1 MVNDRRGRPARWRR
15 ALAWIGAWALVL
27 AAASV
32 LPTWAAIAL
41 AIAVFAGQ
49 VLAAPGRGT
58 CHLPE
63 DRRRGVIRSV
73 RPNGR

>member
-1 MVNDRRGRPARWRR
+1 MLDGRAVRPARWLR
-15 ALAWIGAWALVL
+15 ALAWLGAWALVL

-32 LPTWAAIAL
+32 LPTWAAVAL

-49 VLAAPGRGT
+49 ILAAPGRGT

-63 DRRRGVIRSV
+63 DRRRGVTDPA